1 MNAFAVGA
9 LVRSELD
16 AEQRL
21 TLTEDNRSLHPKEK
35 GLEVAG
41 KKTKKHRKTCL
52 WEAIDLGSFEVP
64 SDHGDTEEDG
74 EESSFFG
81 CWDEQSAVL
90 RQADPWAWNAPKSKN
105 SAKTSLPVLCVKSLV
120 CTVNSCQI
128 QLPSVTYPAREK
140 VNLTKFH
147 RTPPRIATPTM
158 KSLA

>member
-74 EESSFFG
+74 EESSFFD

-90 RQADPWAWNAPKSKN
+90 QQADPWAWNAPKSIS
-105 SAKTSLPVLCVKSLV
+105 SAKGCTSVNFPACSV
-120 CTVNSCQI
+120 CQKFGVYSQ
-128 QLPSVTYPAREK
+128 QLPITV
-140 VNLTKFH
+140 H
-147 RTPPRIATPTM
+147 
-158 KSLA
+158 